1 MATPLPCPDCSGML
15 HLREKPRSWR
25 GKSSYVYLCENWPQC
40 RGLMSA
46 HPDGRPCG
54 NPADA
59 YTRQAR
65 HTLHQ
70 IFDPLWSAAPEMYGA
85 DCGLKPAALR
95 KIARRRAYKWLAAH
109 MPMPF
114 EDCHISMMNI
124 DQLRQAWR
132 TIKQNNPT
140 AESVRAWTKE

>member
-1 MATPLPCPDCSGML
+1 
-15 HLREKPRSWR
+15 
-25 GKSSYVYLCENWPQC
+25 
-40 RGLMSA
+40 MSA